1 MLETSPLLGGSHYNR
16 INGTLNNNGRTRRKS
31 SLQFLL
37 FLTVLSAIVT
47 YIYDENLSSYNNI
60 GEEEQQSSSRVG
72 SSINPDALR
81 AASAGSTVDATY
93 GYMISNEQRELART
107 LNVEKR
113 VSICLYSCYLILA
126 LDAHFVSNSNLCCPF
141 AIFHLL

>member
-47 YIYDENLSSYNNI
+47 YIYDENLSSYSNI
-60 GEEEQQSSSRVG
+60 NEEEQQSSRVG
-72 SSINPDALR
+72 SSINPDTLR
-81 AASAGSTVDATY
+81 AASAGSTVDATH

-113 VSICLYSCYLILA
+113 VSCS
-126 LDAHFVSNSNLCCPF
+126 
-141 AIFHLL
+141 

>member
-16 INGTLNNNGRTRRKS
+16 INGTLNNNGRSGTRRKS

-47 YIYDENLSSYNNI
+47 YIYDENLSSYSNI
-60 GEEEQQSSSRVG
+60 NEEEQQSSRVG

-81 AASAGSTVDATY
+81 AASAGSKVDATY

-113 VSICLYSCYLILA
+113 VSIVYI
-126 LDAHFVSNSNLCCPF
+126 VV
-141 AIFHLL
+141 IFFWRWVHIY

>member
-1 MLETSPLLGGSHYNR
+1 MLETSPLLGGGRYNR
-16 INGTLNNNGRTRRKS
+16 INGTLNNNGRSGTRRKS

-47 YIYDENLSSYNNI
+47 YIYDENLSSYSNI
-60 GEEEQQSSSRVG
+60 NEEEQQSSSRVG

-93 GYMISNEQRELART
+93 GYMVSNEQRELART

-113 VSICLYSCYLILA
+113 VSI
-126 LDAHFVSNSNLCCPF
+126 V
-141 AIFHLL
+141 

>member
-1 MLETSPLLGGSHYNR
+1 MLETSPLLGGGRYNR
-16 INGTLNNNGRTRRKS
+16 INGTLNNTGRGTRRKS

-47 YIYDENLSSYNNI
+47 YIYDENLSSYSNI
-60 GEEEQQSSSRVG
+60 NEEEQQSSRVG

-113 VSICLYSCYLILA
+113 VSIVYI
-126 LDAHFVSNSNLCCPF
+126 VV
-141 AIFHLL
+141 I

>member
-16 INGTLNNNGRTRRKS
+16 INGTLNNNGRSGTRRKS

-60 GEEEQQSSSRVG
+60 GEEEEQSSRVG

-81 AASAGSTVDATY
+81 AASVGSTVDATY
-93 GYMISNEQRELART
+93 GYMISNEQRELAWT

-113 VSICLYSCYLILA
+113 VSIVYMLLFVFGVGFIFTHHVA
-126 LDAHFVSNSNLCCPF
+126 LLTTMT
-141 AIFHLL
+141 L

>member
-47 YIYDENLSSYNNI
+47 YIYDENLSSYSNI
-60 GEEEQQSSSRVG
+60 NEEEQQSSRVG
-72 SSINPDALR
+72 SSINPDTLR

-113 VSICLYSCYLILA
+113 VSCS
-126 LDAHFVSNSNLCCPF
+126 
-141 AIFHLL
+141 